1 VHRPTLARP
10 ARVVNEAALSAGDFF
25 GEIALLH
32 DAPRGA
38 TCVARTDDDL
48 YELDRQV
55 FVSAVTGHE
64 LSHVAGVVDERLE
77 RAGRTSRTTTER
89 RSSQF

>member
-1 VHRPTLARP
+1 LIVAQALVRGLLNVLL
-10 ARVVNEAALSAGDFF
+10 VV
-25 GEIALLH
+25 
-32 DAPRGA
+32 
-38 TCVARTDDDL
+38 CVARTDADL

-64 LSHVAGVVDERLE
+64 LSHATIVGVVEERLE